1 VTNSTNLDL
10 YRQGVSSVEPT
21 VGELQV
27 EGVHFCWTLELP
39 WLNNLAGKSCIPT
52 GTYRVEFVLSTRFK
66 RDMPRLLDVPDRAGI
81 LIHPGNVEADTE
93 GCILLG
99 DTRSGDCVLESRP
112 AFDRFLQWF
121 ASVGNTAQIS
131 IWNSTPVYEEWNP
144 SAP

>member
-1 VTNSTNLDL
+1 MVTNSTNLDL
-10 YRQGVSSVEPT
+10 YRQGISSVEPT
-21 VGELQV
+21 IGELQV

-99 DTRSGDCVLESRP
+99 DTRSGECVLESRP

-121 ASVGNTAQIS
+121 ASAPPTAHTS
-131 IWNSTPVYEEWNP
+131 
-144 SAP
+144 